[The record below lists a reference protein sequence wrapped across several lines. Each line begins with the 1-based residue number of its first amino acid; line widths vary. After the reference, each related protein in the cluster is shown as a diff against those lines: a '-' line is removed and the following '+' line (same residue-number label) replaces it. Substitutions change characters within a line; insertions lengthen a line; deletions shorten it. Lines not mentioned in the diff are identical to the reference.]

1 MMKEEESKYVLKPR
15 KNNILLTDDQISIL
29 QRNGI
34 DYREYPSSQS
44 LVFRIEEELNE
55 NPDSDM
61 ELELLSEEL
70 SERNYY
76 HDTNK

>member
-1 MMKEEESKYVLKPR
+1 MKEEESKYVLKPR